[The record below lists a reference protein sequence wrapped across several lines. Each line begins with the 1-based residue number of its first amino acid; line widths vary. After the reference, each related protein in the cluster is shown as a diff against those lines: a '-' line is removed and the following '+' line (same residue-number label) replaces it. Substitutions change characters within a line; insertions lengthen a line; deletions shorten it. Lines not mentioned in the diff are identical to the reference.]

1 MCRSKYVIAGVISL
15 TLLAVAGCKKK
26 PDPTPEPTVEPAP
39 EPVPEVV
46 VAAAPEPVIQM
57 AQNFQRL
64 LFELDSDVLSEEARG
79 ALTEN
84 VAIMQA
90 NPKIKIQLQGHAD
103 ERGTTDYNLALGQQR
118 ADAVRSY
125 MEMSG
130 VSGSRLT
137 VISYGEESPLV
148 DGETEQAW
156 SQNRR
161 CEFIITWGSSPL
173 IGGSDQ

>member
-1 MCRSKYVIAGVISL
+1 MFRSTHVIAGVIL
-15 TLLAVAGCKKK
+15 MTLFAALSCKKN
-26 PDPTPEPTVEPAP
+26 PVPTPDPTVEPAP
-39 EPVPEVV
+39 EPVPEIVV
-46 VAAAPEPVIQM
+46 SAAPEAVTQM

-64 LFELDSDVLSEEARG
+64 HFGLDSDVLSEDARQ

-90 NPKIKIQLQGHAD
+90 HPKIKIQLQGHAD

-137 VISYGEESPLV
+137 VISYGEEAPLV
-148 DGETEQAW
+148 DGESEQAW

-161 CEFIITWGSSPL
+161 CEFIITWGSSRL
-173 IGGSDQ
+173 VGGSDQ